1 MLPAANSWRSSAAL
15 QSGSCA
21 ARLDTS
27 AWRQAVHAFAVNGN
41 LDIQTV
47 ASNTFEMEWP
57 PKSGGKQVFPEID
70 RAGWFD
76 LPVAQAKILE
86 GQRPLLDR
94 LAELVR
100 QSGARPA

>member
-57 PKSGGKQVFPEID
+57 PKSGRMQTFPEID
-70 RAGWFD
+70 RAEWFT
-76 LPVAQAKILE
+76 LPIARTKILE
-86 GQRPLLDR
+86 SQRPLLDR
-94 LAELVR
+94 LDKLATTN
-100 QSGARPA
+100 